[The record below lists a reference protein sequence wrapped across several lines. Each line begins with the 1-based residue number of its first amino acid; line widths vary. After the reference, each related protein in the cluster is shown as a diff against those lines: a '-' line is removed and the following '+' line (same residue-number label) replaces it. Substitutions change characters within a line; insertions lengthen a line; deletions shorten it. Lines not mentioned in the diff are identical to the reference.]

1 MVYISKLTAAWSN
14 QSTNILSD
22 ISCSIHAVCHAQCS
36 IIAKTLHYVEQTI
49 TGSSGTCWSRKG
61 INEVVYDQSNPL
73 HIQSSLLQCLLKEL
87 PAVSGDVTVRGSVA
101 YASQESWVYS
111 ASLREN
117 ILFGLPFIPDWYD
130 NVIQLCALE
139 RVSTF

>member
-14 QSTNILSD
+14 RSTNIISD

-36 IIAKTLHYVEQTI
+36 IIAIHCIIEQTI

-61 INEVVYDQSNPL
+61 INEVVYEQSNLL

-87 PAVSGDVTVRGSVA
+87 PAVSGDVAVRGSVA

-111 ASLREN
+111 ASIREN